1 MTFLKPVSAEKL
13 LYIDLTKAKG
23 AAFFFCV
30 NDHLSGIVY
39 YFAVSLW
46 SLSRRSLGSLSS
58 SEKAKKRVTVR

>member
-23 AAFFFCV
+23 AAFFLCV

-46 SLSRRSLGSLSS
+46 SLSRRSLGSLLVQV
-58 SEKAKKRVTVR
+58 KKQRKGSP

>member
-46 SLSRRSLGSLSS
+46 SLSRRSLGSLLVQV
-58 SEKAKKRVTVR
+58 KKQRKGSP